1 MAGTV
6 IQARARIAGRR
17 APFVVTGQ
25 LACKPSRVWRRT
37 PTSHRRPKRTRR
49 SLHSLIR
56 GSPRGSST
64 FSQGEAAMPEWDHS
78 ETETSVDPRGLAPCM
93 TIAHTG
99 RTVGSYVCN
108 KTFHYAEANLA
119 AREHLKL
126 YGRAALERRIQFTR

>member
-1 MAGTV
+1 
-6 IQARARIAGRR
+6 
-17 APFVVTGQ
+17 
-25 LACKPSRVWRRT
+25 
-37 PTSHRRPKRTRR
+37 
-49 SLHSLIR
+49 
-56 GSPRGSST
+56 
-64 FSQGEAAMPEWDHS
+64 MPEWDHS

-126 YGRAALERRIQFTR
+126 YGRAALERRIQFTREFVDEPLDSNAGRHMDEGLSRS